1 MPKEPTNRTPKSWY
15 SQYSRVYEEEE
26 DKPSKSALPT
36 ARRLGELEIEKN
48 VRQLAYFA
56 EQKEAREK
64 AKAQKSSTGK
74 SRKKTRGTRKRSK
87 K

>member
-15 SQYSRVYEEEE
+15 SQYSRRE
-26 DKPSKSALPT
+26 DSKPSKSTLPT
-36 ARRLGELEIEKN
+36 ARRLGEIEIEKHM
-48 VRQLAYFA
+48 RQLAYFA
-56 EQKEAREK
+56 EQKEARE
-64 AKAQKSSTGK
+64 AKAQESSTGK

>member
-15 SQYSRVYEEEE
+15 SQYSRRE
-26 DKPSKSALPT
+26 DSKPSKSTLPT
-36 ARRLGELEIEKN
+36 ARRLGEIEIEKHM
-48 VRQLAYFA
+48 RQLAYFA
-56 EQKEAREK
+56 EQKEARK
-64 AKAQKSSTGK
+64 AREAKSQESSTGK